1 MARANNG
8 GWDFVKEG
16 EIYQYKEDSWI
27 AMVTVMKNN
36 STDEHYA
43 FDLRVEKASKDYGLR
58 EFDIMNVKG
67 DSGYYSG
74 MLQLYKTPEYT
85 CTYKYEREKELM
97 GSKIT
102 KNESLD
108 DYSGKELF
116 PDLNKTINEIID
128 KF

>member
-16 EIYQYKEDSWI
+16 ETYQYKEDGWI
-27 AMVTVMKNN
+27 AMVTVVKDN

-43 FDLRVEKASKDYGLR
+43 FDLRVEKATEDWGLR

-74 MLQLYKTPEYT
+74 MLQIYKTPEYM
-85 CTYKYEREKELM
+85 CTYNYERETDLVK
-97 GSKIT
+97 SIT
-102 KNESLD
+102 
-108 DYSGKELF
+108 
-116 PDLNKTINEIID
+116 D